1 MRYCNRKLTYEYSI
15 VLLSTSTNLGECDK
29 TQMVNNSLRH
39 NSSRQFTSRQIT
51 FSELIYRVLSCVRL
65 LCNRARE
72 LLEEI
77 TLHVHRRALHIRARA
92 AVFHCSCHSLPAPS
106 FTLPVLSLCRL
117 SQHLSLSLSLS
128 ASSLAERLVSASASA
143 STSSLASASA
153 RSSFGFIFN

>member
-65 LCNRARE
+65 LFNRARE

-117 SQHLSLSLSLS
+117 SQHLSLSLSLCVFVGR
-128 ASSLAERLVSASASA
+128 ASSLGFRAGLHLFSRLGL
-143 STSSLASASA
+143 SSIKL
-153 RSSFGFIFN
+153 RLHF